1 MTDGD
6 DPDCVEYTPSSNVD
20 NTCEGV
26 LESLLKQI
34 TKMKKNI
41 DREMNYLRFIF
52 LLILL
57 SILPTKS
64 WGNNPNPSIP
74 PADSP
79 QVPSRTQQT
88 QNEFWKYLELVG
100 IVIDE
105 PEGKNLAF
113 IEDKRN
119 EHQDVYSIGTN
130 VPGGAKVIKIFNN
143 GVLLERNDLSHK
155 LELRQSIN
163 DSGSDESGYKKLSS
177 NEWILNAGKM
187 FPGLWDVVKTFKG
200 VRVAKFRRPDGDSG
214 LRVNELS
221 DDNLLKN
228 IGLEEG
234 DIVEEINGQHI
245 ENTGDLLD
253 YLWGLDNQSDIVVSL
268 DRQGKK
274 TKLKYYTSSNE
285 PSYSR
290 RQVKQAAKKTGLMG
304 VTAKVSW

>member
-1 MTDGD
+1 
-6 DPDCVEYTPSSNVD
+6 
-20 NTCEGV
+20 
-26 LESLLKQI
+26 
-34 TKMKKNI
+34 MKKRI
-41 DREMNYLRFIF
+41 DCEMNYLRLII

-57 SILPTKS
+57 PILPTKS
-64 WGNNPNPSIP
+64 WGNNPNTSIP
-74 PADSP
+74 LADSP

-130 VPGGAKVIKIFNN
+130 VPGGAKVLKITNN
-143 GVLLERNDLSHK
+143 GVLLERDGLSHK

-163 DSGSDESGYKKLSS
+163 DSGSDETGYKKLSS
-177 NEWILNAGKM
+177 NEWKLNARKM

-200 VRVAKFRRPDGDSG
+200 VRVAKFRRSDGGSG

-221 DDNLLKN
+221 DDHLLKN

-245 ENTGDLLD
+245 DNTSDLLD

-274 TKLKYYTSSNE
+274 TKLKYHTSSNE

-290 RQVKQAAKKTGLMG
+290 RQVKQAAQKTGLMG